1 MPALR
6 GARGQRDLYEKSPMA
21 KRSSSE
27 QKKKMFLVVLG
38 VGFLAAL
45 IYSFFLSGPAE
56 RPRRNAQTNS
66 NVSVS
71 GTSSGTANS
80 APRTRQLGAAA
91 QQEAL
96 MQALL
101 SDTTPLN
108 FRFASAGSGSSKPSN
123 RGNIFAYYVEPPT
136 PAPPPPPPPPI
147 QLISVTP
154 QSAVA
159 GTPRPVTLQITGNKI
174 PADGQILVDGM
185 ARPTKRLNETQL
197 TTEISAGDYSM
208 ARGITVEV
216 KSKSDPAQNSN
227 KIQFVVQPAPEPQF
241 VFKGRLG
248 SLGQPQYNYAVIE
261 ITSSR
266 EIKRVKVG
274 DTILGVWRV
283 DAISENSID
292 VTLTQYDIKR
302 RVQLQEKPK

>member
-1 MPALR
+1 
-6 GARGQRDLYEKSPMA
+6 MA
-21 KRSSSE
+21 KRSTSSE
-27 QKKKMFLVVLG
+27 QKKKMFLGVLG
-38 VGFLAAL
+38 VGLIAAV
-45 IYSFFLSGPAE
+45 IYSFFLSGPSE

-66 NVSVS
+66 NVSAS
-71 GTSSGTANS
+71 RTSPSTSNS
-80 APRTRQLGAAA
+80 VPRTRQLGAAA

-108 FRFASAGSGSSKPSN
+108 LRFASAGSGSSKPSN
-123 RGNIFAYYVEPPT
+123 RGNIFAHYVEPPR

-147 QLISVTP
+147 QLVSLQP

-159 GTPRPVTLQITGNKI
+159 GTPRPVTLQVTANKM
-174 PADGQILVDGM
+174 PADAQILIDGSP
-185 ARPTKRLNETQL
+185 RPTKRLNETQL

-208 ARGITVEV
+208 ARGMTVEV
-216 KSKSDPAQNSN
+216 KSKSDPENQNSN
-227 KIQFVVQPAPEPQF
+227 KFQFVVQPAPEPQF

-248 SLGQPQYNYAVIE
+248 TLGQPQYNYAVIE

-283 DAISENSID
+283 DSISENSID

-302 RVQLQEKPK
+302 RIQLQEKPK